1 MCSSPRSSW
10 SVRWRQD
17 RRPAPWRWERGGW
30 SRGTPRAPWV
40 GREHDAW
47 YRVSTHLVFT
57 GSEQVG
63 QVLHLESSSIGLV
76 ASATQFRGIASPVV
90 LEPHQG
96 WLEDVL
102 LADFV
107 HRLLGHLLEPL
118 QLLLKAENFTL
129 DNRHRL
135 DGIVDT
141 NKRQARV
148 STYFILVPVLL
159 ILLSFCLYLFSF
171 FHVLPFLGFPF
182 HFLFLWDF
190 LVVLFFIFPIPRIPV
205 LLCSLVSFAIP
216 VVFLTLFVDFPLI
229 FLTPFLCLFAFLRS
243 LILVFLHF
251 PGAIFGFLLL
261 ALLPRLSTSL
271 LPPKN
276 QAILPLKCLYCLFK
290 SFQLSIFDLSG
301 CSEKHKG

>member
-1 MCSSPRSSW
+1 M
-10 SVRWRQD
+10 
-17 RRPAPWRWERGGW
+17 
-30 SRGTPRAPWV
+30 
-40 GREHDAW
+40 
-47 YRVSTHLVFT
+47 
-57 GSEQVG
+57 
-63 QVLHLESSSIGLV
+63 
-76 ASATQFRGIASPVV
+76 

-96 WLEDVL
+96 WFEDVL

-107 HRLLGHLLEPL
+107 HRLLRHLLKPL
-118 QLLLKAENFTL
+118 QLLLKAEDFAL
-129 DNRHRL
+129 HDRHRL
-135 DGIVDT
+135 DRVVDT
-141 NKRQARV
+141 NKRQAGGV
-148 STYFILVPVLL
+148 SAYFVFVPVLL

-182 HFLFLWDF
+182 HFLFLWAF
-190 LVVLFFIFPIPRIPV
+190 LVALFSIIPIPRIPV
-205 LLCSLVSFAIP
+205 LLCSLVSFTIP

-276 QAILPLKCLYCLFK
+276 QAILPQKRLSCLFK
-290 SFQLSIFDLSG
+290 SLQLTIVDFSG
-301 CSEKHKG
+301 CAEKHKGEAQQAWNKRKTQDEFFGRHGQISFIIGMIYWNNNKPASSSLAMSSVELGWRSY